1 VSAVARWIGLPVA
14 AVAMVAGTLTV
25 QATHG
30 GGSYEPLRPPAACV
44 ERPVTSR
51 ASGIEGLTERL
62 VLIGLADAACTL
74 GVGGI
79 ARSCQ
84 LQRQLLA
91 TDAEV
96 DTLGVG
102 REELTLQLARSGDPT
117 DAEVDALRRGLRSA
131 VRQMKA
137 DGTLPRASDLVDD
150 VIDQADLNGFVKRLI
165 RALPASLIDKALKTD
180 DVLYRTI
187 DDLDLRKVLT
197 DLDDSSSLDA
207 QVEPVVTQAV
217 KDSLKARLRDLV

>member
-1 VSAVARWIGLPVA
+1 MSTVPRWIGLPLA
-14 AVAMVAGTLTV
+14 AVAMVAATLTV

-30 GGSYEPLRPPAACV
+30 GGSYEPLRPASACV

-74 GVGGI
+74 G
-79 ARSCQ
+79 
-84 LQRQLLA
+84 L
-91 TDAEV
+91 
-96 DTLGVG
+96 G

-117 DAEVDALRRGLRSA
+117 DAQVDALRRGLRSA
-131 VRQMKA
+131 VRQMKD
-137 DGTLPRASDLVDD
+137 DGTLPRASALVDE
-150 VIDQADLNGFVKRLI
+150 VIDEADLNGLVKRLI
-165 RALPASLIDKALKTD
+165 RALPASLVDKALRTD

-187 DDLDLRKVLT
+187 DDLDLREVLAN
-197 DLDDSSSLDA
+197 LDDSSSLDA
-207 QVEPVVTQAV
+207 QVEPAVTQAV